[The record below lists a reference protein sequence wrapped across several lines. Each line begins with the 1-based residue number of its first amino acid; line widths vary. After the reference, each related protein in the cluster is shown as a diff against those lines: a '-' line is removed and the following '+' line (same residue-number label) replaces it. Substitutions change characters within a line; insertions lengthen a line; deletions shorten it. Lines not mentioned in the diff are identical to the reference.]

1 MLYGFRDHTSSAVF
15 PTQHVETVL
24 KLNVGINV
32 GINTS
37 VVLLLKII
45 DFSSITSENN
55 RFHEAKSL

>member
-1 MLYGFRDHTSSAVF
+1 MF
-15 PTQHVETVL
+15 
-24 KLNVGINV
+24 NV

-45 DFSSITSENN
+45 DFSSVTSENN